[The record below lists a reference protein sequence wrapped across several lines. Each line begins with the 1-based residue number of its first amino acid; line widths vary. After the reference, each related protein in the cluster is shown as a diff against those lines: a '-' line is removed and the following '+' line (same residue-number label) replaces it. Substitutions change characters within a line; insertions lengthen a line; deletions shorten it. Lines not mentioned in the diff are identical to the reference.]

1 MKVNSKND
9 YSDMHYRRNYKFNH
23 TETALIEVALENLQ
37 ECFEKG
43 KDTEYVNKV
52 KRLRKSFTN

>member
-1 MKVNSKND
+1 
-9 YSDMHYRRNYKFNH
+9 MHYRRNYKFNH